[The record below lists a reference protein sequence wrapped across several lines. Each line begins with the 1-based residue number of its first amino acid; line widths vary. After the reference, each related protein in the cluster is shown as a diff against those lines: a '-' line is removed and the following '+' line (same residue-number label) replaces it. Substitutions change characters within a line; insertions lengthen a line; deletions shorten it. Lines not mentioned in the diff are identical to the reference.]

1 MLVDIISNA
10 SDIIVLVILFGA
22 SIFVHE
28 LGHFL
33 AAIKLGLVVDVF
45 SIGFGPAIWKKKIK
59 GVVFKISW
67 IPLGGYVALP
77 QLDPTGMSTVQGSND
92 GDEPTQRELPSVSG
106 WRKIIV
112 SVAGAV
118 GNVLFAIVLALIIYW
133 SPNAVTYKGAPVVGA
148 VDQDSAAFAQGLR
161 AGDEILA
168 ANGKGLSSWYE
179 FSMEALLAGNGTT
192 VELLVG
198 REGETQT
205 IEVPLTKKEGEA
217 VPRMEG
223 VTRQSIPC
231 LLSAVLPEGS
241 AAAAGLKSG
250 DIVKSFDGIDVV
262 STDEFIALVGSRPGV
277 SVPIVIEREGKALE
291 FAVVPKMNEELGRA
305 LIGVRPVNMVMP
317 WMQEKLPGAQLRS
330 DAMGIVRL
338 LKALVTPRESKQA
351 ARGLGGPV
359 AIVAALWIAIKIS
372 LFNAVGFLRFLNVN
386 LAILNLLPIPI
397 LDGGHVIFALW
408 EMVTRRKPNA
418 TFVNVLV
425 NGFGVLLIGVFLL
438 LTFRDVDRLFPGVKR
453 FFQRENP
460 AEVGTEPVEVPEDSK

>member
-1 MLVDIISNA
+1 
-10 SDIIVLVILFGA
+10 
-22 SIFVHE
+22 
-28 LGHFL
+28 
-33 AAIKLGLVVDVF
+33 
-45 SIGFGPAIWKKKIK
+45 
-59 GVVFKISW
+59 
-67 IPLGGYVALP
+67 
-77 QLDPTGMSTVQGSND
+77 
-92 GDEPTQRELPSVSG
+92 
-106 WRKIIV
+106 
-112 SVAGAV
+112 
-118 GNVLFAIVLALIIYW
+118 
-133 SPNAVTYKGAPVVGA
+133 
-148 VDQDSAAFAQGLR
+148 
-161 AGDEILA
+161 
-168 ANGKGLSSWYE
+168 
-179 FSMEALLAGNGTT
+179 